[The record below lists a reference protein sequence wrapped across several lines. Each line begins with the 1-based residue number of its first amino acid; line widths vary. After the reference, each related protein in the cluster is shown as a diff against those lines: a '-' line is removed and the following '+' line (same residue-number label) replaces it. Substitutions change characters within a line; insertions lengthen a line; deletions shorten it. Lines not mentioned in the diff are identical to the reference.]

1 MMSLLLLREML
12 ADYQSVCRG
21 GDRRR
26 QPRDGDEN
34 RDRYLVA
41 SGCRGVAARERRCRR
56 LANLSPP

>member
-26 QPRDGDEN
+26 QPRDGDED
-34 RDRYLVA
+34 RDR
-41 SGCRGVAARERRCRR
+41 
-56 LANLSPP
+56 